1 VDGVAYYRMEILV
14 APVALDH
21 HTRGD
26 TNVVLGYLAK
36 MDHLHRFALCGAQ
49 LLLDG

>member
-1 VDGVAYYRMEILV
+1 MDGVAYYRVEVLV

-21 HTRGD
+21 HLGGD
-26 TNVVLGYLAK
+26 TNVVLSYLAK
-36 MDHLHRFALCGAQ
+36 MDHLHRLALRGAQ